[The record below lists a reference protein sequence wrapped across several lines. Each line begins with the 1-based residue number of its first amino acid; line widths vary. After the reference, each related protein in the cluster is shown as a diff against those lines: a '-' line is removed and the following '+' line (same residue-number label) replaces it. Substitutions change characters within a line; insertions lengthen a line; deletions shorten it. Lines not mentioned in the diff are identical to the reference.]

1 MRRCNRRGTATARV
15 WMLAGMLLLLPAAD
29 GSAEAEPRGGFVL
42 PLACSPGVD
51 CWVQNW
57 PDRADGPD
65 WRDPACGRL
74 TYDGHDGIDIRV
86 PVSAY
91 RAGVAVLAPA
101 DGVVRAVRDGEADGV
116 LRARGKAAVAG
127 RECGNGVVLDHGDRR
142 DSQAFQTQLCH
153 MKPGSLR
160 VRPGQAVKAGD
171 VLGAVGESGAAA
183 FPHVHLGMRR
193 SGHKVDP
200 LDGQALSGRRCTAA
214 APPPAPLFAVALPYT
229 RGAIVEAGFIDRV
242 PVPADEAAYLPE
254 AQGGADPPVLIA
266 WVTVM
271 GPRTGDRLGLTLRGP
286 DGQVLATEAVRQ
298 ARDQA
303 QVTLFAGARRPA
315 AGWAPGRYG
324 LEAALTPGNGARLAA
339 TRALIVPAKLR

>member
-1 MRRCNRRGTATARV
+1 
-15 WMLAGMLLLLPAAD
+15 MLAAALLLVPAAD
-29 GSAEAEPRGGFVL
+29 GLAQAAPRGGFVL
-42 PLACSPGVD
+42 PLACAPGVD

-86 PVSAY
+86 PVGAY

-101 DGVVRAVRDGEADGV
+101 DGVVRAVRDGEPDGV

-127 RECGNGVVLDHGDRR
+127 RECGNGVVLDHGDPR
-142 DSQAFQTQLCH
+142 AGPALQTQLCH

-160 VRPGQAVKAGD
+160 IRPGQAVRAGD

-183 FPHVHLGMRR
+183 FPHVHLGVRQGGR
-193 SGHKVDP
+193 KVDP
-200 LDGQALSGRRCTAA
+200 LDGQALSGRRCAA
-214 APPPAPLFAVALPYT
+214 GAPPPAPLFAVALPYT

-242 PVPADEAAYLPE
+242 PAPAGEAAYLPE
-254 AQGGADPPVLIA
+254 AQGGADPLVLIV

-271 GPRTGDRLGLTLRGP
+271 GPRAGDRLGLTLRGP
-286 DGQVLATEAVRQ
+286 DGQVLATREVTQ
-298 ARDQA
+298 SRDQA

-315 AGWAPGRYG
+315 AGWAPGRYA